1 MEDRYISGK
10 YWVENKTLHEEDS
23 DFKFN
28 NLSLLLKRNQY
39 IPIKGIV
46 DIGCGAGKII
56 YNFSKE
62 FPKTKC
68 VGVDLSETIIEHAKR
83 KYNNSNLSYYTQ
95 KEFTRNEDDLNLV
108 ILADVFEHIE
118 NYIGFL
124 KEARSKYQ
132 YHLFNIPLDL
142 SVRYL
147 LNNRPLAMRASVGH
161 LHYFYDKLILKILEE
176 NGFKIID
183 YLYANNTEHALN
195 NLKGYSKYK
204 QLVKKYFQAVLAVI
218 FGKSMASRLYGGYS
232 LSVLCERNF

>member
-1 MEDRYISGK
+1 MEDRYINGK
-10 YWVENKTLHEEDS
+10 YWIDNKTLHEEDS
-23 DFKFN
+23 DFKFI
-28 NLSLLLKRNQY
+28 NLRTLIKRNHSIY
-39 IPIKGIV
+39 LKGIV

-56 YNFSKE
+56 YNFSKDY
-62 FPKTKC
+62 PKIKR
-68 VGVDLSETIIEHAKR
+68 VGVDLSETIIEHAKHN
-83 KYNNSNLSYYTQ
+83 YINPNLRYLTE
-95 KEFTRNEDDLNLV
+95 KEFIRNEDDLNLV
-108 ILADVFEHIE
+108 ILADVFEHVE

-132 YHLFNIPLDL
+132 YQLFNIPLDL

-147 LNNRPLAMRASVGH
+147 LNNQPLVTRASVGH

-183 YLYANNTEHALN
+183 YLYANNIENELKK
-195 NLKGYSKYK
+195 LKGVSKYM
-204 QLVKKYFQAVLAVI
+204 QLVKKYFQGLLVVI